1 MSPESPIDV
10 SAYRPKGQQP
20 QEADSVMSAPI
31 ENNQFKF
38 AYFDDPSEDVD
49 PAFVGM
55 ARTASATL
63 RMHEAIQAAA
73 RTDAVDPEDFPFEL
87 SQEYVDDLEAVISC
101 FKELVER
108 EDYEAVKRDVSTLD
122 DEMLAEVRATIGYVA
137 PHFGVDLKLP
147 VPDGST

>member
-1 MSPESPIDV
+1 
-10 SAYRPKGQQP
+10 
-20 QEADSVMSAPI
+20 MSAPI

-38 AYFDDPSEDVD
+38 AYFDDPPEDVD